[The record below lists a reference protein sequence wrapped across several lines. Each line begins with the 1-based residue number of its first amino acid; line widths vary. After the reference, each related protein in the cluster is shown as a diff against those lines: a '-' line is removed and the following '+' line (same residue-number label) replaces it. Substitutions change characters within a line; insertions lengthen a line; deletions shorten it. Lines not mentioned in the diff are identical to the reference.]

1 MPMKCQQ
8 PLDILGLS
16 LKHCLKDG
24 LSYFFKSLETI
35 GQEKGPGLR
44 LPRDSA
50 LNSRPPPPEKIGSCL
65 GLVWKAKEEQQK
77 LGRTC
82 QSSTERIRE

>member
-1 MPMKCQQ
+1 MKCQ

-16 LKHCLKDG
+16 LKHCLKDV
-24 LSYFFKSLETI
+24 LNYFFKSLETI

-50 LNSRPPPPEKIGSCL
+50 LNSRPPPLPPPPKKIGSCL
-65 GLVWKAKEEQQK
+65 GLVWKGN
-77 LGRTC
+77 GRA
-82 QSSTERIRE
+82 TETGKNLSEFC

>member
-50 LNSRPPPPEKIGSCL
+50 LNSRPPPPAPPEKIGSCL
-65 GLVWKAKEEQQK
+65 GLVWKGN
-77 LGRTC
+77 GRAAETGKNL
-82 QSSTERIRE
+82 SEFY